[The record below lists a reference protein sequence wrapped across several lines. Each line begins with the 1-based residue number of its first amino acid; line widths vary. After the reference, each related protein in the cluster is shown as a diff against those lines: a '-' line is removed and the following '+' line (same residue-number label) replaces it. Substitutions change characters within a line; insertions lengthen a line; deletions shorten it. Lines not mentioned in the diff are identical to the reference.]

1 MEEDMTRDCLQ
12 DVECVAVRIGSML
25 QYELFA
31 NAKSK
36 RYIVLLHGF
45 GGNYR
50 IWKNQIPILQ
60 QQFNVLAVNLPSHGE
75 NKIKLSEMQLSL
87 ESVSQEIIRVLDS
100 LGIKKAIFM
109 GLSIGTIFIKYME
122 MFYQSYI
129 ETAVLVGGIAT
140 VGLFLKLAVW
150 TFSKIGDKLP
160 FSMVYRIFA
169 KILMPWKI
177 SKRSRQVFG
186 ECAKALNRIE
196 FQAYMY
202 IFKEHFQRAKDFIHE
217 IHTENVYISG
227 INDFCFLKGIKK
239 ESNATNGKLITI
251 QHCGHVCNIDQ
262 TKAFNE
268 ILTDVLMQKPNTE
281 DSPIT
286 HSV

>member
-12 DVECVAVRIGSML
+12 DVECVAVRIGFML

-122 MFYQSYI
+122 MFY
-129 ETAVLVGGIAT
+129 
-140 VGLFLKLAVW
+140 
-150 TFSKIGDKLP
+150 
-160 FSMVYRIFA
+160 
-169 KILMPWKI
+169 
-177 SKRSRQVFG
+177 
-186 ECAKALNRIE
+186 
-196 FQAYMY
+196 
-202 IFKEHFQRAKDFIHE
+202 
-217 IHTENVYISG
+217 
-227 INDFCFLKGIKK
+227 
-239 ESNATNGKLITI
+239 
-251 QHCGHVCNIDQ
+251 
-262 TKAFNE
+262 
-268 ILTDVLMQKPNTE
+268 
-281 DSPIT
+281 
-286 HSV
+286 